1 MKTIFFL
8 FALGIATLSSAQT
21 IPKEDANRFETYF
34 FDSIYIGVD
43 FPLVSDIYQA
53 IHEVQRSEA
62 GYNSSPY
69 SWDKPQYGIGFAY
82 EQNYRERRTDFTKI
96 NLRLMYKR
104 LHTPDYDME
113 ADKQRAKHLIKQF
126 KTEATVLPTFYQLI
140 DKKYKGDVD
149 SYVDDLFNNSFMG
162 NKEVL
167 EKLIKQPTLKK
178 LREDPVVLYTISKM
192 QYLALIKLGEMEQ
205 EK

>member
-1 MKTIFFL
+1 
-8 FALGIATLSSAQT
+8 
-21 IPKEDANRFETYF
+21 
-34 FDSIYIGVD
+34 
-43 FPLVSDIYQA
+43 
-53 IHEVQRSEA
+53 
-62 GYNSSPY
+62 
-69 SWDKPQYGIGFAY
+69 
-82 EQNYRERRTDFTKI
+82 
-96 NLRLMYKR
+96 MYKR